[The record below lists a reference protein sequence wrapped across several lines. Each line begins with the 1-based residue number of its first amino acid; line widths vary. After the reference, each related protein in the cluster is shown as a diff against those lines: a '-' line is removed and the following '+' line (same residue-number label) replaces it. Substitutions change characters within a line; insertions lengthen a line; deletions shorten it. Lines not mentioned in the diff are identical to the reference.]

1 MILPKRF
8 LKWAYFERVKFVKSF
23 LRGGFFMNERALIES
38 TRHTPA
44 LCTARLTDDGKIFV
58 NAKIVG
64 AGFVP
69 KEKFLDYAI
78 EDFRRHVYSG
88 GNLSLREYAIRG
100 VKLLLKHVYFEDEE
114 EAYRRM
120 DFSKISTLELA
131 KDVPHSSKH
140 TWTNLQ
146 SCRSACLLYYMP
158 PSISFELHGTIEIHL
173 DGSYFEFVNLA
184 HDIFHYTPASKRV
197 ERPCLIFNVES
208 VYDNSPNRNAFGL
221 LLNEETGF
229 L

>member
-1 MILPKRF
+1 MLLPEKF

-23 LRGGFFMNERALIES
+23 LLGGRRMDKSGFIES

-69 KEKFLDYAI
+69 KKEFLSEAI
-78 EDFRRHVYSG
+78 KDFREHVYSCE
-88 GNLSLREYAIRG
+88 NISPREYAVRG
-100 VKLLLKHVYFEDEE
+100 VKLLLKHVYFEDEK

-120 DFSKISTLELA
+120 DFSKISTLEIA
-131 KDVPHSSKH
+131 KDIPHSSKH

-146 SCRSACLLYYMP
+146 YCKSACLLYYMP

-173 DGSYFEFVNLA
+173 DGLYFEFVNLV
-184 HDIFHYTPASKRV
+184 HDAFHYAPASKRV
-197 ERPCLIFNVES
+197 KRSCLIFNVES
-208 VYDNSPNRNAFGL
+208 VYDNSPTRDGFGL
-221 LLNEETGF
+221 LLTG
-229 L
+229 